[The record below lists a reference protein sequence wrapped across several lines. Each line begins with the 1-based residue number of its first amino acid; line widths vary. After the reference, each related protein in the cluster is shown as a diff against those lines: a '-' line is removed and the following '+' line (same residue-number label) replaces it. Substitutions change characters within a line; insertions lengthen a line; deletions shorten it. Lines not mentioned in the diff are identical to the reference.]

1 MYDSL
6 NGFLIDNK
14 EILNY
19 DLCHEAALDCYLLGL
34 TDGENKYQPKRVV
47 INGIKFNVDSLD
59 FQQFVSKIVELP
71 AEFNYALYHL
81 AKFKIDYQIEAG
93 EFLNI
98 RIDLCQYIINILDF
112 GTPEEI
118 NLIINALVKWRDLIN
133 FYYHDHKF
141 GKTNDKFVPKHSMDN
156 NLTTKALMADQ
167 NSTHPIPVG
176 SKIDRDIADE
186 SEDTK
191 LSTILKSIDNDADDM
206 DNTDD
211 DSIWDDDLLDD
222 EDDDLPKPSQEVTN
236 NVNDILKAAQDN
248 LISEQKQRQKEKQ
261 EKEQAIDSEIV
272 PIDSK
277 IVPADSDIVP
287 VDSKIISNGNEIVPN
302 GKVAPTS
309 AKERAEYAAR
319 HAEAL
324 RKKIL
329 DKRAEMFAKDVN
341 NKVIISNKTSQN
353 KSAKK

>member
-14 EILNY
+14 EMLDY

-34 TDGENKYQPKRVV
+34 ADGENKYQPKRVV

-118 NLIINALVKWRDLIN
+118 NLIVNALVKWRDLIN

-156 NLTTKALMADQ
+156 NLTAKALTADQ
-167 NSTHPIPVG
+167 NSMHPIPVG

-206 DNTDD
+206 D

-222 EDDDLPKPSQEVTN
+222 EDDDLPKPSQAVTN
-236 NVNDILKAAQDN
+236 SVNNILKAAQDN
-248 LISEQKQRQKEKQ
+248 LISEQKQRQKENQ
-261 EKEQAIDSEIV
+261 EKEQAIDSE
-272 PIDSK
+272 
-277 IVPADSDIVP
+277 IVP
-287 VDSKIISNGNEIVPN
+287 VDSKIISNGNEIVPD
-302 GKVAPTS
+302 GKIVSTS
-309 AKERAEYAAR
+309 TEKRAESAAR
-319 HAEAL
+319 RAEAL
-324 RKKIL
+324 HKEIL
-329 DKRAEMFAKDVN
+329 DERTEMFA
-341 NKVIISNKTSQN
+341 NKVINSNKTSQN

>member
-14 EILNY
+14 EMLDY

-34 TDGENKYQPKRVV
+34 ADGENKYQPKRVV

-118 NLIINALVKWRDLIN
+118 NLIVNALVKWRDLIN

-156 NLTTKALMADQ
+156 NLTTKALTADQ
-167 NSTHPIPVG
+167 NSMHPIPVG

-206 DNTDD
+206 D

-222 EDDDLPKPSQEVTN
+222 EDDDLPKPSREITN
-236 NVNDILKAAQDN
+236 SVNDILKAAQNN
-248 LISEQKQRQKEKQ
+248 LISEQKQRQKENQ

-272 PIDSK
+272 PVDSK
-277 IVPADSDIVP
+277 IVP
-287 VDSKIISNGNEIVPN
+287 NGNEIVPD
-302 GKVAPTS
+302 GKVVPTS
-309 AKERAEYAAR
+309 AEEQAESAAKR
-319 HAEAL
+319 AEAL
-324 RKKIL
+324 HKEIL
-329 DKRAEMFAKDVN
+329 DERTEMFAKNGN
-341 NKVIISNKTSQN
+341 NKVIISKKTSQN

>member
-59 FQQFVSKIVELP
+59 FQQFVSKIVGLP

-222 EDDDLPKPSQEVTN
+222 EDDDLPKPSQEVTKS
-236 NVNDILKAAQDN
+236 VNDILKAAQNN
-248 LISEQKQRQKEKQ
+248 LISEQKQKENQ
-261 EKEQAIDSEIV
+261 EKDQAIDSEMV
-272 PIDSK
+272 PIDRK
-277 IVPADSDIVP
+277 IVPADSETVSNDNKIVP
-287 VDSKIISNGNEIVPN
+287 
-302 GKVAPTS
+302 TS
-309 AKERAEYAAR
+309 TEEQAEFAAR
-319 HAEAL
+319 HADAL

-329 DKRAEMFAKDVN
+329 DKRTEMFAKNAN
-341 NKVIISNKTSQN
+341 NNVINSKKTSQN